1 MLKYRELIAGLK
13 QGRVLPLYLFFGDE
27 EFLIQE
33 AVDLIIEKA
42 VDPGG
47 RDFNFAT
54 VYCRETGAVELV
66 NLCQTFP
73 FLSERRLVIAREIEA
88 YKADDIETLTGYLK
102 DPSPYT
108 CLVLVS
114 HQGRFEK
121 KQVTAAVEAKGAVT
135 RFFSLLDGEMLPW
148 IEGRARSRGL
158 TIRPDAANYLW
169 QFLGNDLQKIANE
182 LEKVAIFLKD
192 KKEISLD
199 AVKHVVG
206 DFREYLSFDLAEAI
220 GRKDH
225 DRSILILSRLIQEG
239 EQPVVLL
246 GSIAWNFRRLMRA
259 KGMEATGKG
268 YEEIKRKLGVIFHQ
282 SARFQEQM
290 RRFTLEELRG
300 VFSVLLAADRQ
311 LKSSALSGRL
321 VLERMIMRVCGGEYG
336 AWSMEHRA

>member
-1 MLKYRELIAGLK
+1 MLKYRELISGLK
-13 QGRVLPLYLFFGDE
+13 QGKVLPLYLFFGDE

-42 VDPGG
+42 VDPAG

-54 VYCRETGAVELV
+54 VYCRETRAVDLV
-66 NLCQTFP
+66 NLCQTLP

-88 YKADDIETLTGYLK
+88 YKTDDLETLAGYLK
-102 DPSPYT
+102 DPSPFT

-121 KQVTAAVEAKGAVT
+121 KQVAAAVEANGAVT
-135 RFFSLLDGEMLPW
+135 RFFPLLDGEMLPW

-192 KKEISLD
+192 KKDISLD

-220 GRKDH
+220 GRKDR
-225 DRSILILSRLIQEG
+225 DKAILILSRLIQEG
-239 EQPVVLL
+239 EQPVGLL
-246 GSIAWNFRRLMRA
+246 GSIAWNFRRLMQVKA
-259 KGMEATGKG
+259 QVSVGAAPDEAMK
-268 YEEIKRKLGVIFHQ
+268 KLRPPVIFHQ
-282 SARFQEQM
+282 AGRFKEQL
-290 RRFTLEELRG
+290 RSYSLDELRG
-300 VFSVLLAADRQ
+300 VFSVLLTTDRQ
-311 LKSSALSGRL
+311 LKSSALPGRL
-321 VLERMIMRVCGGEYG
+321 VLERMILSVCG
-336 AWSMEHRA
+336 M

>member
-1 MLKYRELIAGLK
+1 MLKPRELTAGLK
-13 QGRVLPLYLFFGDE
+13 QGKVLPLYLFFGDE

-47 RDFNFAT
+47 RDFNFVT
-54 VYCRETGAVELV
+54 VYCRETGAADLV
-66 NLCQTFP
+66 NLCQTLP

-88 YKADDIETLTGYLK
+88 YKADDLETLAGYLK
-102 DPSPYT
+102 DPSPST

-114 HQGRFEK
+114 RQGRFEK
-121 KQVTAAVEAKGAVT
+121 KQITAAVEANGAVT
-135 RFFSLLDGEMLPW
+135 RFFPLLDGEMLPW
-148 IEGRARSRGL
+148 IEGRVRKRGL

-182 LEKVAIFLKD
+182 LEKVEIFLRDRKD
-192 KKEISLD
+192 ISLE

-220 GRKDH
+220 GRKDR
-225 DRSILILSRLIQEG
+225 DRAILILSRLIQEG
-239 EQPVVLL
+239 EQPVALL

-259 KGMEATGKG
+259 KGLEAAGKG

-290 RRFTLEELRG
+290 RRFSLEELRG
-300 VFSVLLAADRQ
+300 VFSVLLATDRQ
-311 LKSSALSGRL
+311 LKSSALPGRL
-321 VLERMIMRVCGGEYG
+321 VLERMILKVCGT
-336 AWSMEHRA
+336 